1 MQPRSRV
8 RACTH
13 TRTRIR
19 VHAGTPRDGIQRGF
33 TLIELLVALFITAI
47 MLAIGYGA
55 VNQAATGRVAVEQR
69 SARIMQV
76 QQAMRT
82 LETDL
87 ALLQPRPVRDPL
99 GGGDLGALV
108 AGSQMST
115 SVGSS
120 SGGAATAT
128 TASSLAL
135 QSTALLSLT
144 RGGWAN
150 PTGLARPE
158 EERVSYQIE
167 NNKLVRYH
175 QPVLDAMGETTLV
188 RQELLDDVTAMSFRY
203 MNAGHVWA
211 ETWQVSGA
219 AREQLRH
226 RPVAV
231 EVTVKLKDFGTL
243 VRVVEIAG

>member
-1 MQPRSRV
+1 MRRPCPAR
-8 RACTH
+8 
-13 TRTRIR
+13 
-19 VHAGTPRDGIQRGF
+19 PRGF

-69 SARIMQV
+69 SSRIMEV
-76 QQAMRT
+76 QRAVRT
-82 LETDL
+82 LETDI
-87 ALLQPRPVRDPL
+87 ALMQPRPVRDPL

-108 AGSQMST
+108 AGSQ
-115 SVGSS
+115 VKGSLGS
-120 SGGAATAT
+120 GAATAT

-135 QSTALLSLT
+135 QSTALLTLT

-175 QPVLDAMGETTLV
+175 QPVLDAMGETPLV
-188 RQELLDDVTAMSFRY
+188 RQELLDDVTAMTLRY
-203 MNAGHVWA
+203 MNAGHVWS
-211 ETWQVSGA
+211 ETWQVNGA

-226 RPVAV
+226 RPVAI
-231 EVTVKLKDFGTL
+231 EVTLVLKDFGTL
-243 VRVVEIAG
+243 VRVVEVAG